1 MRVVDNRLHLPT
13 YQQLH
18 FAGIKYAPMEQAGT
32 PLVLCGIAQPQYML
46 DYVRTIYPQAELL
59 AYPDHHQYNPQD
71 IEDILVAAKHFDF
84 VLTTEKDIQRLR
96 TTPLAD
102 RLAAVGKRLIALP
115 ITLRFC
121 SDKENFDRQIL
132 TYVREN
138 VKKRK

>member
-1 MRVVDNRLHLPT
+1 M
-13 YQQLH
+13 
-18 FAGIKYAPMEQAGT
+18 
-32 PLVLCGIAQPQYML
+32 
-46 DYVRTIYPQAELL
+46 
-59 AYPDHHQYNPQD
+59 
-71 IEDILVAAKHFDF
+71 
-84 VLTTEKDIQRLR
+84 LTTEKDIQRLR
-96 TTPLAD
+96 TTPLVD